1 MTTRTPSIRTRL
13 FILVVAAIMPTA
25 LMALALIAYNYQQ
38 ERHQLETSTIGTAR
52 ALGSA
57 LDQRLAEIQSGL
69 TVLSS
74 SRWLE
79 EPDHLY
85 FYARAAEV
93 AQALRVTSISLIDP
107 QGNQIF
113 STLQPLGKP
122 LPAISPS
129 SQIRGIFKT
138 GQPVLVNLFTDP
150 VTGKASVA
158 LGVPVLR
165 NGQVPFAVV
174 AGIAPELLREL
185 LMRQQLPPNWVA
197 GILDGNGTL
206 VARTHEHERYL
217 GEQARAPFRARIKE
231 VAEDASDGFTLAG
244 APVLSVFSRAP
255 RSQWTVAIGIPA
267 AELTAGL
274 HRVLLAMVAG
284 TATLL
289 AAALGLAGFQAGAI
303 ARSIRA
309 LMAQAEALGRGEPTA
324 SPEVEFREAHRLGE
338 AFEEAAVK
346 LKAALARSEGRLQAI
361 LESAMDA
368 ILAVNEDN
376 RIVVFNAAATSLF
389 GYSQAEA
396 LGMPLERLLPA
407 AQQGHAAAWLEHM
420 SGREAAP
427 AAPAAGTK
435 EQSTMVL
442 RRDGAEFS
450 AEAAVSSVRQGGET
464 YHTVILRDITE
475 RLRTGQALVRSNLE
489 LQQFAFVASHDLRAP
504 LRSIQGYLGLLEARH
519 AATLDGDA
527 RNLIQRAAEAVRQ
540 LDGLTDDLL
549 TYAQVDA
556 QARPMVPVDCNQV
569 LADTLLLLDAAIS
582 EAKAQV
588 SAPQLPTVHGDRAQL
603 VQLFQNL
610 VGNALKYRGEQAPH
624 VRITAQRG
632 QHEWVF
638 AFTDNGIGIQAR
650 HQERIFEVFKRLH
663 TQQEYPGNG
672 IGLAVCQR
680 VVQRHGGRIWVTS
693 EPGQGSTFFFSIP
706 EVKGSS

>member
-25 LMALALIAYNYQQ
+25 LMALALIAYNYRQ

-52 ALGSA
+52 AMGSA

-74 SRWLE
+74 SRWLG

-85 FYARAAEV
+85 FYARAVEV

-107 QGNQIF
+107 QGNQVF

-122 LPAISPS
+122 LPAIGPS
-129 SQIRGIFKT
+129 SQVRSIFKT
-138 GQPVLVNLFTDP
+138 GQPVLVDLFTGP
-150 VTGKASVA
+150 ITGKASVA
-158 LGVPVLR
+158 LGVPVVR

-185 LMRQQLPPNWVA
+185 LVRQQLPPSWVA

-217 GEQARAPFRARIKE
+217 GEQARAPIRARIRE
-231 VAEDASDGFTLAG
+231 VTEDARDGITLSG

-274 HRVLLAMVAG
+274 RRVLLAMVAG
-284 TATLL
+284 TAALL

-309 LMAQAEALGRGEPTA
+309 LMAQADALGRGEPTA
-324 SPEVEFREAHRLGE
+324 SPDVEFREAHRLGE

-368 ILAVNEDN
+368 ILAVNADN
-376 RIVVFNAAATSLF
+376 RIVVFNAAASSLF

-427 AAPAAGTK
+427 ATGTK

-442 RRDGAEFS
+442 RRDGTEFP

-519 AATLDGDA
+519 AAMLDGDA
-527 RNLIQRAAEAVRQ
+527 RYLIRRATDAVRQ

-624 VRITAQRG
+624 VRITAKRG
-632 QHEWVF
+632 QHAWVF

-706 EVKGSS
+706 EAKEPS